1 MTISAPN
8 RANKD
13 RFSSA
18 WPPQPSFGGLR
29 FDRAELAG
37 AVADLGVMVPIAV
50 ALIVQNGLSATAVLL
65 PAGLLYVAAGLAYR
79 LPVPVQPLK
88 AFGAIAIAQGLG
100 SSEIAAGAL
109 LMGAVFVALSASGY
123 LDRVAKIFPQPII
136 RGVQLSVGLLF
147 CQLAWKLVTAP
158 PAAFADHT
166 QPMGWL
172 VGGTIIVAVVALLLR
187 RYNAS
192 LFLFLLALVMMTIG
206 FRGPLTLGPS
216 PLHLPDLS
224 LQAFATAAVVL
235 VLPQL
240 PLTFANSCLATA
252 DAARTYFGEAAA
264 RVRPGRLALS
274 LGLANLMAGAISG
287 MPVCH
292 GAGGMTAHRSFG
304 ARSGGAP
311 VAMGLALL
319 VVALLLGDSLT
330 TALAAFPL
338 PILAGLLAVAGLL
351 HIALLKDLRGPSH
364 WIFAIAVGVIGFI
377 SNLVIALT
385 GALII
390 WWMVKAIGP
399 LRDNRSAS

>member
-1 MTISAPN
+1 MKIFTSNTPI
-8 RANKD
+8 RG
-13 RFSSA
+13 RFSSIA
-18 WPPQPSFGGLR
+18 SSSLEGLR
-29 FDRAELAG
+29 FDGAELAG

-65 PAGLLYVAAGLAYR
+65 PAGLLYVGAGIVYR
-79 LPVPVQPLK
+79 LPIPVQPLK

-147 CQLAWKLVTAP
+147 CQLAWKLVTTP

-166 QPMGWL
+166 RPIGWL

-192 LFLFLLALVMMTIG
+192 LFLFVIAVVVMTVG
-206 FRGPLTLGPS
+206 FHGPLTVGPS
-216 PLHLPDLS
+216 PLHVPDLT

-274 LGLANLMAGAISG
+274 LGLANLIAGAISG

-311 VAMGLALL
+311 IAIGSALL
-319 VVALLLGDSLT
+319 VLALLLGDSLT
-330 TALAAFPL
+330 VALAAFPL
-338 PILAGLLAVAGLL
+338 PILAGLLAVAGVL
-351 HIALLKDLRGPSH
+351 HIALLKDLRQPSH
-364 WIFAIAVGVIGFI
+364 WMFAIAVGVIGFLT
-377 SNLVIALT
+377 NLVIAMT
-385 GALII
+385 GALVI
-390 WWMVKAIGP
+390 WWIASAISA
-399 LRDNRSAS
+399 LRDNHTAS

>member
-1 MTISAPN
+1 
-8 RANKD
+8 
-13 RFSSA
+13 
-18 WPPQPSFGGLR
+18 
-29 FDRAELAG
+29 
-37 AVADLGVMVPIAV
+37 V
-50 ALIVQNGLSATAVLL
+50 
-65 PAGLLYVAAGLAYR
+65 YR

-109 LMGAVFVALSASGY
+109 VMGAVFVALSASGY

-158 PAAFADHT
+158 PAAFTDHS
-166 QPMGWL
+166 QPAAWL
-172 VGGTIIVAVVALLLR
+172 VGGTAIVAAVALLLR

-192 LFLFLLALVMMTIG
+192 LFLFVIALAVMTVG
-206 FRGPLTLGPS
+206 FHGPLTLGPS

-252 DAARTYFGEAAA
+252 DAARTYFGERAA

-292 GAGGMTAHRSFG
+292 GAGGLTAHRSFG

-311 VAMGLALL
+311 IAIGVALL
-319 VVALLLGDSLT
+319 VVALLLGNSLT
-330 TALAAFPL
+330 TALVAFPL

-351 HIALLKDLRGPSH
+351 HIALLKDLRQPSH
-364 WIFAIAVGVIGFI
+364 WIFAIAVGVTGFI
-377 SNLVIALT
+377 SNLVIALI
-385 GALII
+385 GALVI
-390 WWMVKAIGP
+390 WWMAKALGA
-399 LRDNRSAS
+399 LRDSPSAS